1 MEINEAITI
10 LESITQS
17 LKDNPSQFH
26 ITVNLTGQ
34 KITSHG
40 GTGLSI
46 TATGGGI
53 GSTTIGQKVSLDG
66 SQIEISQNRG
76 KQAMDEQF
84 NALLKTLTQII
95 DQLKTT
101 SPDRGIISQLY
112 ESLKNTWVPGVIVSV
127 VGSVLTSAIGL

>member
-10 LESITQS
+10 IESVTQS

-26 ITVNLTGQ
+26 ITVNVTGQ

-46 TATGGGI
+46 TATGGGM
-53 GSTTIGQKVSLDG
+53 GSTTIGQMVSVDG

-76 KQAMDEQF
+76 KQAMNEQF
-84 NALLKTLTQII
+84 NALFITLTQII
-95 DQLKTT
+95 DQLKAE
-101 SPDRGIISQLY
+101 SPDRGIISRLY
-112 ESLKNTWVPGVIVSV
+112 ESLKNTWVPGVIASV

>member
-10 LESITQS
+10 IESVTQS
-17 LKDNPSQFH
+17 LKDNQSQFH
-26 ITVNLTGQ
+26 ITVNVTGQ

-46 TATGGGI
+46 TATGGGM
-53 GSTTIGQKVSLDG
+53 GSTTIGQMVSVDG

-76 KQAMDEQF
+76 KQAMNEQF
-84 NALLKTLTQII
+84 NALFITLTQII
-95 DQLKTT
+95 DQLKAE
-101 SPDRGIISQLY
+101 SPDRGIISRLY
-112 ESLKNTWVPGVIVSV
+112 ESLKNTWVPGVIASV